1 MAIKYQGEA
10 ALGALLAL
18 LSAQFEKY
26 QPTEDGKGLS
36 TNDFTTALK
45 NKLDGIA
52 ENANNYTHPSNAD
65 YAHVNGLYKVTVD
78 EFGHVTGCTA
88 VAKADITKLGIPGQ
102 DTTYVVATATDD
114 GLMSK
119 DDFTKLQGIE
129 EGANKYVHATHD
141 AHASGFYKVTVDAE
155 GHVTAAT
162 AVAKED
168 ITKLGIPGAL
178 TPISVDLND
187 ETIDNTKVAGA
198 KAVVDFVNAKLSA
211 VYKPQGSIKASAIPT
226 APVAA
231 QEGYVYNVS
240 EEFTTTAVF
249 VEGAGKK
256 YPAGT
261 NIVVVKDGEAYKLDV
276 LSGFIDLAPYL
287 KAADAEKTYFTKTD
301 AANKLDKNGDG
312 SSLTLTGVTGYEA
325 ATNIVTVVNAII
337 KSISDL
343 AARVDAIEKDY
354 TKSADFVAMTATDV
368 QTAWKTAFGE

>member
-26 QPTEDGKGLS
+26 QPTETGKGLS
-36 TNDFTTALK
+36 ANDFTNALK
-45 NKLDGIA
+45 AKLEGI
-52 ENANNYTHPSNAD
+52 EEKANNYTHPSNAD

-78 EFGHVTGCTA
+78 EYGHVTGCTE

-102 DTTYVVATATDD
+102 DTTYVLATAADD

-119 DDFTKLQGIE
+119 GDFTKLQGIE
-129 EGANKYVHATHD
+129 EGANNYVHATHT
-141 AHASGFYKVTVDAE
+141 AHSNGFYKVTVDAE

-178 TPISVDLND
+178 TPISVDLD
-187 ETIDNTKVAGA
+187 GDATDNTKVAGA

-249 VEGAGKK
+249 VEGVGKK

-261 NIVVVKDGEAYKLDV
+261 NIVVVKDGNAYKLDV
-276 LSGFIDLAPYL
+276 LSGFIDLSPYQ
-287 KAADAEKTYFTKTD
+287 KTTDADNKYFTKTE

-312 SSLTLTGVTGYEA
+312 SSLTLTGVTGYAA

-354 TKSADFVAMTATDV
+354 TKSTDFVAMTAQEV
-368 QTAWKTAFGE
+368 QTAWNTVFGA